1 MEKKNKITKKQKDF
15 VRAYLKNGH
24 NATAA
29 AREAGYSSKTA
40 RQIAAE
46 NLSKPYIAQFLDEES
61 KKNEEEFRYTLV
73 DHIKDLDY
81 IAAEAIAR
89 EDFKTA
95 LAAKTNKGKCCG
107 LYIEKHSVDGDI
119 KILTFWGGDED
130 R

>member
-1 MEKKNKITKKQKDF
+1 MEKKKLTKKQEKF
-15 VRAYLKNGH
+15 CKEYLINGH
-24 NATAA
+24 NAAAA
-29 AREAGYSSKTA
+29 ARAAGYSSKTA
-40 RQIAAE
+40 REIAAE
-46 NLSKPYIAQFLDEES
+46 NLTKPNIAQFLDEES